1 MLELPNEMFE
11 PSNVS
16 KKNREPPNVTIE
28 RSYVMILPNVTLKPF
43 NLSIKKI
50 NKEKP
55 PNLTIEWS
63 YVMLVQ

>member
-16 KKNREPPNVTIE
+16 KKNREPPNATIE

-50 NKEKP
+50 NK
-55 PNLTIEWS
+55 
-63 YVMLVQ
+63 